1 MQIIKGTVN
10 FYNTSLKFAF
20 YILYKLG
27 LLKNDKYNNKF

>member
-10 FYNTSLKFAF
+10 FYNNISLKFAF

-27 LLKNDKYNNKF
+27 LLKNDKYNN